1 MRHRGSSKIK
11 RQHTIIDGLEE
22 LLETIESWEE
32 IQSIVP
38 GRINSIRSRQA
49 LTLTIQYNTPSGVKC
64 IAKSGSATQEVF
76 VATPKPEEFRKR
88 LAEFLG

>member
-11 RQHTIIDGLEE
+11 RQHSIIDGLAE

-38 GRINSIRSRQA
+38 GRISATRSRQA

-64 IAKSGSATQEVF
+64 MAKSGPAIQEVF
-76 VATPKPEEFRKR
+76 IATPKPEEFRKR
-88 LAEFLG
+88 LLAFLG